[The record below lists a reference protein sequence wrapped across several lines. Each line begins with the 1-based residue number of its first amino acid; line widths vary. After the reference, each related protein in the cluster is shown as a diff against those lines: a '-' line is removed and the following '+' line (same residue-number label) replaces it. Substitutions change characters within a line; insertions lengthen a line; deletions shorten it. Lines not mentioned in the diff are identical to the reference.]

1 MKYRQ
6 PRLMSGAIIVVAL
19 VIVGSLAGSATAGD
33 DEKSPLVGSWTLTVT
48 MGAKDF
54 DVTVNVNPDLTGTAE
69 WDWADESVD
78 LEDVVSKGSDAS
90 FACPDLLGLV
100 FFGSIDGDTFEGE
113 IESDYGDGTF
123 AGVRN

>member
-1 MKYRQ
+1 MTYRQ

-33 DEKSPLVGSWTLTVT
+33 DEKSPLVGSWTLTVS

-54 DVTVNVNPDLTGTAE
+54 DVMVVVNPDLTGTAG
-69 WDWADESVD
+69 WDWSDESAD
-78 LEDVVSKGSDAS
+78 LEDVVSEGNNAS

-100 FFGSIDGDTFEGE
+100 FMGSIDGDTFE
-113 IESDYGDGTF
+113 SDYGDGTF
-123 AGVRN
+123 SGVRN

>member
-19 VIVGSLAGSATAGD
+19 VIVGSLAGIATAGD

-69 WDWADESVD
+69 WEWGDEAAE
-78 LEDVVSKGSDAS
+78 LENVVSEGNDAS
-90 FACPDLLGLV
+90 FGCPGILGLV
-100 FFGSIDGDTFEGE
+100 FTGTIDGDTFEGGVT
-113 IESDYGDGTF
+113 SDYGDGTF
-123 AGVRN
+123 TGTRS

>member
-6 PRLMSGAIIVVAL
+6 PRFMSGAIIVVAL

-69 WDWADESVD
+69 WEWGDEAAD

-100 FFGSIDGDTFEGE
+100 FFGSIDGDTFEGD
-113 IESDYGDGTF
+113 IESDYGDGVF
-123 AGVRN
+123 NGVRN

>member
-69 WDWADESVD
+69 WDWADEPVN

-100 FFGSIDGDTFEGE
+100 FFGSIDGDTFEGD
-113 IESDYGDGTF
+113 IESDYGDGVF
-123 AGVRN
+123 NGVRN